1 MTLRRYVTVLAAVT
15 LFVAASPAL
24 GGPDHHHGHQK
35 PCHPT
40 PEQRREAAAFARVTK
55 ASSAERYASPTAA
68 LADHFEPFVDTY
80 RAVHHYINYSNYY
93 DWRILD
99 PERPEALVYANTYSG
114 PKLIGVMYSME
125 DPGRKPP
132 DMGGC
137 ITQWHTHPMCKSPV
151 GYSHIWEGDC
161 PPGWQEDGHTELM
174 LHVWTVPMQG
184 GPYAFHPDAKW
195 NCWPEPQPC

>member
-1 MTLRRYVTVLAAVT
+1 VILRRPVIAFAVAT
-15 LFVAASPAL
+15 LFVAASPAI
-24 GGPDHHHGHQK
+24 GGPDHHEGHQK

-40 PEQRREAAAFARVTK
+40 PEQRREAAAFARTTI
-55 ASSAERYASPTAA
+55 ASSERYSSPAAA
-68 LADHFEPFVDTY
+68 LADHFEPFVDSY
-80 RAVHHYINYSNYY
+80 RAVHHYINYENYY

-137 ITQWHTHPMCKSPV
+137 ITRWHTHPMCKSPV

-174 LHVWTVPMQG
+174 LHVWTVPMSG
-184 GPYAFHPDAKW
+184 GPYAFHPDAEW